1 MSLITFRNVS
11 HDYGGHRALDS
22 VSFVIA
28 DKKITVILGKSGS
41 GKSTILQVINGL
53 IIPSSGEVN
62 VFGEPLNYKQIVRTR
77 LKIGYSVQ
85 GTGLFPHMTVYNN
98 IALLGRITKQ
108 LKHDTERRVDFLM
121 SLVNLPPSFKTK
133 YPYQLSGG
141 EQQRVGICRAM
152 LLNPPIFLLDEAFG
166 ALDNETRTEIHTEL
180 LNMQK
185 LEPRTIVLVTHDIA
199 EALKLAD
206 DLMMVEAGIIKHFGT
221 KEEVLKVPENEF
233 MKQFSAEA
241 AG

>member
-1 MSLITFRNVS
+1 MSLISFRNVS
-11 HDYGGHRALDS
+11 HNYGAHLALYD
-22 VSFVIA
+22 VSFDIA

-53 IIPSSGEVN
+53 IIPSSGKVN
-62 VFGEPLNYKQIVRTR
+62 VFGEPLNYKKIFQTR
-77 LKIGYSVQ
+77 LKIGYSLQ
-85 GTGLFPHMTVYNN
+85 GTGLFPHMPVYNN
-98 IALLGRITKQ
+98 VALLGKITRQ
-108 LKHDTERRVDFLM
+108 LRHDTERRVDFLM
-121 SLVNLPPSFKTK
+121 SLVNLPPRFKTK

-166 ALDNETRTEIHTEL
+166 ALDNETRSEIHTEL
-180 LNMQK
+180 LHMQSV
-185 LEPRTIVLVTHDIA
+185 EPRTIVLVTHDIP
-199 EALKLAD
+199 EAMKLAD
-206 DLMMVEAGIIKHFGT
+206 DLMIVEAGIIKHFGS
-221 KEEVLKVPENEF
+221 KEEVLAVPENEF